1 MQIIHQEIIEKI
13 YVYLDSLKKNFSTHR
28 FEFDI
33 FDIIDGWYGQ
43 EFYQVEVRGYFK
55 DEYHPD
61 RQTPFIMLRFS
72 ICYEY
77 NEIQVSNIFL
87 PPFMRY
93 KGIGKTLL
101 QIMFTVAEIEC
112 FYLFLVDMV
121 PSFYQRMMNRGAI
134 PCDGYD
140 DVVQIVKQTKLV

>member
-1 MQIIHQEIIEKI
+1 MPAITSSVSLVWPSI
-13 YVYLDSLKKNFSTHR
+13 YHSCMERY
-28 FEFDI
+28 DI
-33 FDIIDGWYGQ
+33 VDGWYEQ
-43 EFYQVEVRGYFK
+43 ELYQVEVREYFK

-72 ICYEY
+72 INYEY
-77 NEIQVSNIFL
+77 NEIQVSNIFV

-93 KGIGKTLL
+93 NGIGKTLL
-101 QIMFTVAEIEC
+101 QIVFTVAEIER

-121 PSFYQRMMNRGAI
+121 PSFYQRMINRGAI

>member
-72 ICYEY
+72 INYEY

-93 KGIGKTLL
+93 NGIGKTLL
-101 QIMFTVAEIEC
+101 QIVFSVAEIER

-121 PSFYQRMMNRGAI
+121 PSFYQRMINRGAI